1 MWSITCVNQLQQH
14 MLFLSI
20 FSLSFG
26 FGLFFVDV
34 LIHWFSIYHH
44 NFVCKCHHFNSF
56 LCVPSLIYESE
67 FPLSFWIQGSIKCLI
82 FLLIV
87 IVSVSTV
94 ENEVLILIF
103 FRWMTNILVFHQC
116 AQLTGSSTTILLACW
131 ETILSK
137 NWMICFVGGIDLD
150 IRNKI

>member
-82 FLLIV
+82 FLLFVNV

-94 ENEVLILIF
+94 KNEVVLIDIF
-103 FRWMTNILVFHQC
+103 SVEWPIYWYFINVPNLPGPVPQF
-116 AQLTGSSTTILLACW
+116 CW
-131 ETILSK
+131 PVERQLSK
-137 NWMICFVGGIDLD
+137 NWNDLLCWGY
-150 IRNKI
+150 RFGH